1 MGRSKALLPYGASG
15 HSFVSRIVTAMCDAG
30 IDEILVVGRPADAA
44 LREAVSRLDPRARF
58 VPNERHAAGQLTSIV
73 AAVDAIDRS
82 GVRGLL
88 VMPVDMPL
96 AEPET
101 YAAILDAFRHEPRAI
116 VRAVHRGRHGHPVI
130 FDRGSF
136 DALRHA
142 DPNVGAKAVLRAR
155 AARIVDAD
163 VPDAGAITDVDSVDD
178 YVAVFGR
185 PPAAERR
192 D

>member
-1 MGRSKALLPYGASG
+1 MGRSKALLPYGASS
-15 HSFVSRIVTAMCDAG
+15 HTFVSRIVTAMCGAG
-30 IDEILVVGRPADAA
+30 INEILVVGRPADAA
-44 LREAVSRLDPRARF
+44 LRGAVSRIDPRARF

-82 GVRGLL
+82 GARGLL

-96 AEPET
+96 AASET
-101 YAAILDAFRHEPRAI
+101 YAAVLDAFRRETRAI

-142 DPNVGAKAVLRAR
+142 DPNVGAKAVLRAPTTR
-155 AARIVDAD
+155 VVDVD

-185 PPAAERR
+185 PPAAEPRG
-192 D
+192 